1 MGKMK
6 IKKQLKQLYC
16 VAMDTST
23 SLIGKGMLLKLME
36 MNKFYFNMTNFLK
49 ILYMNTNDVLTILNL
64 NNNYKVNKF
73 KNNWNIFSK

>member
-6 IKKQLKQLYC
+6 IKKQLYC

-23 SLIGKGMLLKLME
+23 SLIIKEVLLKLME
-36 MNKFYFNMTNFLK
+36 MNKFYFNMNNFLK

-64 NNNYKVNKF
+64 NHNYKVNKF
-73 KNNWNIFSK
+73 KNNWNIFSN